1 MAERTKPRQARLE
14 VGLDVMRTPQ
24 TIFDGEDG
32 GKNLRHP
39 MRGYVTYIHPKGRF
53 HIVAFKINGKIIKE
67 SFQGVEV

>member
-1 MAERTKPRQARLE
+1 MSRAKEKRLVRME

-32 GKNLRHP
+32 SKNLRYP

-53 HIVAFKINGKIIKE
+53 HIVAFKIGGKIIKE

>member
-1 MAERTKPRQARLE
+1 
-14 VGLDVMRTPQ
+14 MRTPQ

-39 MRGYVTYIHPKGRF
+39 MRGYVTYIHTKGRF